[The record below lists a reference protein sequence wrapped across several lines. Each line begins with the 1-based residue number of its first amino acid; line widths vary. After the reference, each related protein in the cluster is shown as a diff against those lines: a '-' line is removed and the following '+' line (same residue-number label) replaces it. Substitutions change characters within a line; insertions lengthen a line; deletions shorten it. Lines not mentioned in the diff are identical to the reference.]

1 MQKLSNNKLFKVKSQ
16 PKPLGFIL
24 YAGPSTLDGLP
35 IVVIATLKTSNV
47 KTGNMVQT
55 WILRQDL
62 NPVEASKIG
71 ADVSL
76 CGNCVQR
83 HFNDEPCY
91 VNLGQAPLAVWKA
104 YKAGKYLHFNSVE
117 HSQYLAGRMVR
128 LGAYGDPAAV
138 PYEVFKS
145 FVSFAIGHTG
155 YTHQIKHKNFDR
167 RYLDLCMVSA
177 DTPKQALK
185 YQGMGAKTFRVALE
199 GDHMFDSEIECLSES
214 EGLQCN
220 VCGLCNG
227 KKQSIAITVH
237 GSRSNKFKSKLIA
250 VGA

>member
-1 MQKLSNNKLFKVKSQ
+1 MQKLNGKKLKLVRKQ
-16 PKPLGFIL
+16 PNPLGFVL
-24 YAGPSTLDGLP
+24 YEGPSKLDGLP

-62 NPVEASKIG
+62 NPVEASKLG
-71 ADVSL
+71 EDVSV
-76 CGNCVQR
+76 CGNCVHR
-83 HFNDEPCY
+83 HYNDGPCY
-91 VNLGQAPLAVWKA
+91 VNIGQAPLAVWKA
-104 YKAGKYLHFNSVE
+104 YKAGKYLQFNSAE
-117 HSQYLAGRMVR
+117 HAQYLAGRMIR

-138 PYEVFKS
+138 PFEVFES
-145 FVSFAIGHTG
+145 FVSFGIGHTG

-185 YQGMGAKTFRVALE
+185 YQDMGAKTFRVALE
-199 GDHMFDSEIECLSES
+199 GDYLHENEIECLSES

-220 VCGLCNG
+220 VCKICDGT
-227 KKQSIAITVH
+227 KKNVAITVH
-237 GSRSNKFKSKLIA
+237 GSRSNKFKSQLIA
-250 VGA
+250 VG